1 MLVWILMLVI
11 IRGVSGL
18 IAVFIMNKKRFA
30 LSTQVLWLLLILSTG
45 YIGLIMFLLYYND
58 RT

>member
-45 YIGLIMFLLYYND
+45 YIGFIVLQ
-58 RT
+58 